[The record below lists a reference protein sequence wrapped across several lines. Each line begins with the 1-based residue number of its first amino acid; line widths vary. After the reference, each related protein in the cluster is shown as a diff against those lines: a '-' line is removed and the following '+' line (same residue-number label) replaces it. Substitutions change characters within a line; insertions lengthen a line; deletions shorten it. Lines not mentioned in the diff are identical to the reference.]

1 MAAAPTK
8 PATRPALRRA
18 SKPALSAAIIAYS
31 RLGSRA
37 AQASAPKS
45 RMGTAAS
52 QYVSGGFSQKASP
65 ANSGTAFSGCQLM
78 RQAMSASRG
87 SSGVQ

>member
-1 MAAAPTK
+1 MAAAPTS
-8 PATRPALRRA
+8 PANRPAPRRA
-18 SKPALSAAIIAYS
+18 SKPTPSAVNAAYS
-31 RLGSRA
+31 RFGKRA
-37 AQASAPKS
+37 DQASAPKK

-65 ANSGTAFSGCQLM
+65 ANSGTAFCVCQLM

>member
-8 PATRPALRRA
+8 PANRPALRAA
-18 SKPALSAAIIAYS
+18 SRPTPSAVINAYS

-37 AQASAPKS
+37 AHACGPKS
-45 RMGTAAS
+45 LIGSAGDPVGQRRLFTEGFPASNGTALSA
-52 QYVSGGFSQKASP
+52 
-65 ANSGTAFSGCQLM
+65 CQLM